1 MRFGIVFAL
10 LALMAGL
17 FLFGLRRDPSLLP
30 SVLAEKQKPA
40 PEFTLP
46 VLLPYRA
53 AWGEELRLSQHFG
66 RPIVLNFWASWCPPC
81 RREAPML
88 EAYWQRYQD
97 QVLFLGVNFQDTE
110 EAALA
115 FIQEFGL
122 SFPSVADPRGRVG
135 IDYGVYGL
143 PETFFIDAEGRVLA
157 RHVGELK
164 PKDLEGYLRALLP

>member
-1 MRFGIVFAL
+1 MRFGIVLAL
-10 LALMAGL
+10 LVLVAGL

-30 SVLAEKQKPA
+30 SVLAEKRKPA
-40 PEFTLP
+40 PDFTLP
-46 VLLPYRA
+46 ILPPTA
-53 AWGEELRLSQHFG
+53 KLGEKRSGFPGSSAGLSSLTSG
-66 RPIVLNFWASWCPPC
+66 PAGAPC

-88 EAYWQRYQD
+88 EAYWRRYQD
-97 QVLFLGVNFQDTE
+97 QVLFIGVNFQDTE

-115 FIQEFGL
+115 FIREFGL

-143 PETFFIDAEGRVLA
+143 PETFFIDPEGRVQA

-164 PKDLEGYLRALLP
+164 PKDLEGYLRTLLP